1 MKKREQKG
9 KVRGFAKRLRGDL
22 EEWHREHE
30 FNLAEMIEE
39 KPDLFRALLSEPSL
53 FEGSPIGERY
63 SRLVGSTVRK
73 AEKASFYKE
82 AFISPREG
90 IHPKDKLSIGRMI
103 STRRGEKHRREKD

>member
-1 MKKREQKG
+1 MKKRG
-9 KVRGFAKRLRGDL
+9 KKRKLTAVAKRVRRNL
-22 EEWHREHE
+22 EEWHHEHE
-30 FNLAEMIEE
+30 FDLAQMIEE
-39 KPDLFRALLSEPSL
+39 KPKLFRALLAQPSL

-63 SRLVGSTVRK
+63 SRLVSSTVRK